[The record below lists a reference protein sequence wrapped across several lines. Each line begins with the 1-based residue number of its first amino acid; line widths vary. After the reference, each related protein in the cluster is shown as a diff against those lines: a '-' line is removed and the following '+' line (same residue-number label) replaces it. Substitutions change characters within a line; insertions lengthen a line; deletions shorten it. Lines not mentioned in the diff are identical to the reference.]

1 MTIDEVLRE
10 MRWCQQYPIAQGWAD
25 AIEAAMREK
34 DAEVEAAREWLRGHA
49 EIEKA
54 KSAEIDQWR
63 TTGQNLLEQM
73 LDETKQNER
82 LRTLLAEA
90 RDDIRESVENEYP
103 PDLRRYP
110 SEMRRYQAGMDIVHR
125 IEAAL
130 ATDPTA

>member
-1 MTIDEVLRE
+1 MEYKWDVPPHARDWE
-10 MRWCQQYPIAQGWAD
+10 IARLQ
-25 AIEAAMREK
+25 K
-34 DAEVEAAREWLRGHA
+34 DAERLQK
-49 EIEKA
+49 EIE
-54 KSAEIDQWR
+54 QWR

-110 SEMRRYQAGMDIVHR
+110 AEMRRYQAGMDIVHR